1 MKKAVLILLTIT
13 LFSCGD
19 LSTEPDWSNYEPS
32 LKSTIDYT
40 ECEGLQLLFDYAEA
54 NSPIQRARTGE
65 GNFLLI
71 DYIDSKMQEKNCY

>member
-40 ECEGLQLLFDYAEA
+40 ECEG
-54 NSPIQRARTGE
+54 
-65 GNFLLI
+65 NFLLM